1 MPHVPGHGRPGFS
14 PPASTP
20 SPAFSP
26 QDMNIQPAPA
36 PSQNFGSNVRI
47 GGNPGDAGGSTTGSG
62 SSGPAG
68 FS

>member
-1 MPHVPGHGRPGFS
+1 MPHRPGHGRPGFS

-36 PSQNFGSNVRI
+36 PSQ
-47 GGNPGDAGGSTTGSG
+47 STLSLISIALSPSIFATLPDDCSG
-62 SSGPAG
+62 QEMRA
-68 FS
+68 